1 MAETIVIP
9 TIGPAAAGTRMTL
22 DEFAHVE
29 GEPGHLYELE
39 KGVILV
45 VDIPGLPHGYVCENL
60 RDLLGAYRK
69 ANPGRIHFLASGSN
83 AALRMPEMQ
92 SERHPDLAVYLSPPP
107 ADEDQPWEDWV
118 PDLVVE
124 VVSKSSE
131 ERDYLIKRDEY
142 LKAGIRA
149 YWIVDPQTR
158 SATVLARRTDTWRET
173 KLDAAGV
180 LKTTLL
186 PGLQIPLAQ
195 VFATI
200 PQ

>member
-1 MAETIVIP
+1 MAETVAIP

-22 DEFAHVE
+22 GEFAHVE

-45 VDIPGLPHGYVCENL
+45 VDIPGVPHMLVRQAL
-60 RDLLGAYRK
+60 RNALIQYQLKHPSRLFTVAD
-69 ANPGRIHFLASGSN
+69 GSDC
-83 AALRMPEMQ
+83 ALRMPEMQ

-107 ADEDQPWEDWV
+107 ADEAQPWEDWV

-158 SATVLARRTDTWRET
+158 TATVLARRTDTWRET
-173 KLDAAGV
+173 KLDAAGT
-180 LKTTLL
+180 LKSAVL
-186 PGLQIPLAQ
+186 PGLEIPLTQ
-195 VFATI
+195 VFAAI